1 MTSAL
6 VDRGQIGEEAFNRW
20 LSRSGMSY
28 VSLCQAPERFAPLFS
43 ENVKRPDFLVLFE
56 SVGLLAVDVKNY
68 SSSRGFFTLE
78 LEAELRRSLAFER
91 LFRLPLW
98 YAYYEKVD
106 AAESW
111 YWISALKAVEVGE
124 VPREEARR
132 NEVPCDSERRIRAY
146 FPAERAREALHTQ
159 ASRYC
164 KHCGFRV
171 GVIWRFTLAVALR
184 WCEWI
189 WGIRNLAS
197 GRNEVL

>member
-1 MTSAL
+1 MSAL

-68 SSSRGFFTLE
+68 SSSRGAFTLE

-124 VPREEARR
+124 VRERKRDGMKFLAIRKE
-132 NEVPCDSERRIRAY
+132 EFEHIFQPSELAKLYTHRLPGTANIA
-146 FPAERAREALHTQ
+146 
-159 ASRYC
+159 AS
-164 KHCGFRV
+164 
-171 GVIWRFTLAVALR
+171 
-184 WCEWI
+184 
-189 WGIRNLAS
+189 
-197 GRNEVL
+197 VLG